1 MNQKPFSEV
10 EFDHITL
17 DTPIGSIGGLFSE
30 LRVDASTIP
39 KGLFPYD
46 IRYSDHDDSVP
57 ATIESSVRVDYFGTI
72 IVNEPLNFG
81 GSDYIEITDW
91 NFD

>member
-1 MNQKPFSEV
+1 MNPEPFSALKFE
-10 EFDHITL
+10 HITL

-30 LRVDASTIP
+30 LRVDASTVP
-39 KGLFPYD
+39 KGLIPYD
-46 IRYSDHDDSVP
+46 IRYSDDDDSIP
-57 ATIESSVRVDYFGTI
+57 ATIESHVRVNYFGTV

-91 NFD
+91 DFD

>member
-1 MNQKPFSEV
+1 MKPIPFSEV

-17 DTPIGSIGGLFSE
+17 DTPIGSIRGLFSE

-39 KGLFPYD
+39 KGLFPYG
-46 IRYSDHDDSVP
+46 IRYSDDDDSVP
-57 ATIESSVRVDYFGTI
+57 ATIESRVWVNYFGTI
-72 IVNEPLNFG
+72 IVEEPLNFG